1 MIAEAGSTVRH
12 IYDLNF
18 GQCQLAVQAPAKS
31 GYKSAKVRT
40 GAPPEARG
48 PHAASAHVARA
59 SAGRHRWQDLVGKRI
74 VTSFPHV
81 ATKFFRELA
90 PDVETKINYVSGS
103 VEVACA
109 LGLADGIGRPPR
121 PLCFLVVCAMPGIH
135 PIPCTAGGMRAHA
148 HAVDLVETGTT
159 MRAAGLEI
167 VETVMRTEAVLISNP
182 NAKHQEL
189 VERMSKRIIGVV
201 FAAKYSMITYNI
213 PRSLLAVAKQ
223 ITPGNRSPTVSPLED
238 PDWVAISAM
247 VQKSKAP
254 DIMDQLQSIGAVD
267 ILLTDIHNCRV

>member
-1 MIAEAGSTVRH
+1 
-12 IYDLNF
+12 
-18 GQCQLAVQAPAKS
+18 
-31 GYKSAKVRT
+31 
-40 GAPPEARG
+40 
-48 PHAASAHVARA
+48 
-59 SAGRHRWQDLVGKRI
+59 
-74 VTSFPHV
+74 
-81 ATKFFRELA
+81 
-90 PDVETKINYVSGS
+90 
-103 VEVACA
+103 
-109 LGLADGIGRPPR
+109 
-121 PLCFLVVCAMPGIH
+121 
-135 PIPCTAGGMRAHA
+135 MRY
-148 HAVDLVETGTT
+148 AVDLVETGTT

-182 NAKHQEL
+182 NAKHQDL